1 MKQYD
6 VVVIGAGNGGLAAA
20 VKLLSAGKS
29 CLVCEK
35 HNLPG
40 GFATSFVRGRFEFEA
55 SLHEFNGIGTPENPG
70 STRLLFRELGVEDK
84 IEWVQ
89 LKDAFHLIS
98 KEEDYRFTMPFGLE
112 AFAEAADKLY
122 PGGKKY
128 TEQLFS
134 VGLQIREALE
144 YLSISKGKPDPSILK
159 EKYPDF
165 LRFASCS
172 VSEGFNA
179 MGFPKMIKDIC
190 SAYWCYLGA
199 HCDNLGFI
207 HYVNMLY
214 SYISGGAAIPKHRSH
229 ELSLAFETRIRELG
243 GDIWYNAEVT
253 RIITDDMGHVS
264 GVQIND
270 GTEIKTRHVIANCSP
285 HVVYGRLMDP
295 EAVPERA
302 LKLTNSRKLAGRGF
316 TVFLA
321 LDRSPDDLG
330 IKEHNY
336 FIYDTCDSVRQYK
349 NMGKL
354 HENSAQATVCLNRA
368 IPDCSPEATTIL
380 YMTTLF
386 TEDVW
391 SLVTAEDYFK
401 VKNEVAAS
409 MIDRFEKST
418 DTHIR
423 DHIEEI
429 AVATP
434 ITYARYCGHPQ
445 GTVYGYES
453 QYWDGLLP
461 RVMMVEEDHFVPGLR
476 IGGGYGERLLGYPSS
491 YKSGYN
497 EAVRTLRDMEK
508 EGE

>member
-1 MKQYD
+1 M
-6 VVVIGAGNGGLAAA
+6 
-20 VKLLSAGKS
+20 
-29 CLVCEK
+29 
-35 HNLPG
+35 
-40 GFATSFVRGRFEFEA
+40 
-55 SLHEFNGIGTPENPG
+55 
-70 STRLLFRELGVEDK
+70 
-84 IEWVQ
+84 
-89 LKDAFHLIS
+89 
-98 KEEDYRFTMPFGLE
+98 
-112 AFAEAADKLY
+112 
-122 PGGKKY
+122 
-128 TEQLFS
+128 
-134 VGLQIREALE
+134 
-144 YLSISKGKPDPSILK
+144 
-159 EKYPDF
+159 
-165 LRFASCS
+165 
-172 VSEGFNA
+172 
-179 MGFPKMIKDIC
+179 
-190 SAYWCYLGA
+190 
-199 HCDNLGFI
+199 
-207 HYVNMLY
+207 
-214 SYISGGAAIPKHRSH
+214 
-229 ELSLAFETRIRELG
+229 
-243 GDIWYNAEVT
+243 
-253 RIITDDMGHVS
+253 
-264 GVQIND
+264 
-270 GTEIKTRHVIANCSP
+270 
-285 HVVYGRLMDP
+285 
-295 EAVPERA
+295 
-302 LKLTNSRKLAGRGF
+302 
-316 TVFLA
+316 A

-368 IPDCSPEATTIL
+368 IPDCSPEGTTIL